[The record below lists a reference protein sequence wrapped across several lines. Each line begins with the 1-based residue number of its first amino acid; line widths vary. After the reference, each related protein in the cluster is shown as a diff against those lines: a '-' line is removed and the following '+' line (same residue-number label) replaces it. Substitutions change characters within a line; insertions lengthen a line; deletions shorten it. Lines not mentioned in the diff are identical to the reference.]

1 MIEVVPKNLTVPDGL
16 WGGGG
21 EDFDCYICN
30 VGAQYRLVDKEKK
43 S

>member
-1 MIEVVPKNLTVPDGL
+1 MVSE
-16 WGGGG
+16 GGG